1 MHPLSLILH
10 PIIKTALLSTA
21 DPTAPEREITM
32 SGGERRNGWFDI
44 YHPGVCKHW
53 LAQDDH

>member
-1 MHPLSLILH
+1 V
-10 PIIKTALLSTA
+10 TALLSHA

-44 YHPGVCKHW
+44 YHPGVPTKAG
-53 LAQDDH
+53 LRF